1 MNNTL
6 KKMDEF
12 YTRAGASTKGTEF
25 GSITSLFAN
34 DGVPGI
40 NLDNPLEYALFQQ
53 LYANLPRDL
62 GMSYDYKTQTNY
74 RAQQSL
80 NLQKQNLYLQQ
91 KQYEKVGSLDGLL
104 TKHIDE
110 GKFDGTQAAALIN
123 SFLVSEDAL
132 GGIKDGSGNAIWK
145 YWKKDYSK
153 YENMK
158 FSDLSEND
166 QIECK
171 FEIIDILHFFLNMAI
186 SIGMTPQEMFNMYMS
201 KNQENRDRQTRGY

>member
-1 MNNTL
+1 MANIDNQCSDLNIEDLYSSSKDTL
-6 KKMDEF
+6 GDIM
-12 YTRAGASTKGTEF
+12 A
-25 GSITSLFAN
+25 
-34 DGVPGI
+34 
-40 NLDNPLEYALFQQ
+40 
-53 LYANLPRDL
+53 
-62 GMSYDYKTQTNY
+62 
-74 RAQQSL
+74 
-80 NLQKQNLYLQQ
+80 LQKDTQLNVYGYDFSQMTLREIMSFWHMNTHAL
-91 KQYEKVGSLDGLL
+91 
-104 TKHIDE
+104 IDE
-110 GKFDGTQAAALIN
+110 LHEAT
-123 SFLVSEDAL
+123 DAL

-153 YENMK
+153 YAHIK